1 MVCVCV
7 LMTGITMSMTLPA
20 DNRLQA
26 TTKTISNGLRDV
38 ASLLPFHESRYKD
51 GGAHWYRSSAILLHY
66 HRCDYHRRVIITHL
80 CHYHRPVSLSQVSRS
95 QTCVII
101 THLCHYHR
109 CQDHRPLSLSQTC
122 VIITHLCHYHRP
134 LSLLQTCVIVTD
146 LCRSIDFTTQFWDF

>member
-1 MVCVCV
+1 VCVCV

-26 TTKTISNGLRDV
+26 TTKTISNGLRNV

-66 HRCDYHRRVIITHL
+66 HRCDYHRPVSITHL
-80 CHYHRPVSLSQVSRS
+80 CHYHRCHYHRPVSLSQVSLS
-95 QTCVII
+95 QVS
-101 THLCHYHR
+101 LSQMCHYHR
-109 CQDHRPLSLSQTC
+109 C
-122 VIITHLCHYHRP
+122 VIITDLCHCHRR
-134 LSLLQTCVIVTD
+134 VIVTD